1 MKQIVKAL
9 LGTAIVISLLLVPGC
24 ITATYDVKIDPDGSG
39 VSRQDLAIDES
50 FAGFVDSSQ
59 ALSGKKGLEEAI
71 NENMPKDGKYKKF
84 LKGGKVHHQI
94 TFDFKDVEEL
104 NGINKDLKRTSN
116 VPVPV
121 GAKLEKIDLLVF
133 TTYTFTNS
141 FPKSPGGKGDEEEEQ
156 AAKASSITY
165 RLTLPGRITDA
176 NTKQIKKNTATWQ
189 INADDGGK
197 IEASSQFI
205 RWWLVIV
212 MTAFFFLIVA
222 ASLAGFFVAYRRF
235 KEATSGEPPN
245 LQT

>member
-1 MKQIVKAL
+1 MAFL
-9 LGTAIVISLLLVPGC
+9 CAVIFVSLIMLPGC
-24 ITATYDVKIDPDGSG
+24 ITATYNVKIDPDGSG

-84 LKGGKVHHQI
+84 TKGGKVHHQI
-94 TFDFKDVEEL
+94 TFDFRDVEEL

-141 FPKSPGGKGDEEEEQ
+141 FPKSSSGKGNEEEEQ

-165 RLTLPGRITDA
+165 KLTLPGKITDA

-189 INADDGGK
+189 INADNGGK

-212 MTAFFFLIVA
+212 MTAVFFLIVA
-222 ASLAGFFVAYRRF
+222 ASIAGFFIVYRRF
-235 KEATSGEPPN
+235 KETTSGGPPD
-245 LQT
+245 LQI